1 MSDEGLEEVLISQE
15 EIGARVSELAKEI
28 SCDYEGESLLVVG
41 ILKGAIIFMADLIR
55 ALDIPVQIDF
65 VAVSSYGS
73 STKTSG
79 VVRILKDLDADIG
92 DRHVLLI
99 EDIIDSGLT
108 LNYLLRN
115 LKAREPASLEVCA
128 LLSKEGKQRVPIRVK
143 YLGFTVPNRFVV
155 GYGLDY
161 AENYRCLPYICAL
174 KPDVYLSD

>member
-1 MSDEGLEEVLISQE
+1 MSLEDLEEVLISQE
-15 EIGARVSELAKEI
+15 EISARVNELAKEI
-28 SCDYEGESLLVVG
+28 SHDYAGKSLLIVG

-55 ALDIPVQIDF
+55 ALDIPVQVDF

-79 VVRILKDLDADIG
+79 VVRILKDLDADIR

-128 LLSKEGKQRVPIRVK
+128 LLSKEGRQRVPIQVK
-143 YLGFTVPNRFVV
+143 YLGFTAPNRFVV

-161 AENYRCLPYICAL
+161 AEDYRYLPYICAL
-174 KPDVYLSD
+174 KTDITISD